1 MNIKL
6 ITLIIYAFLALAATV
21 VLGRN
26 LYRNG
31 EVFIANLFPS
41 HPHMVSPVNN
51 ILLVGFYLVNAAF
64 VLLYLAKD
72 NSQIDYPH
80 EALAFLTHKLGF
92 VFCVLGIWHYVN
104 IAILLST
111 KFILKKHTSWRNNLN

>member
-6 ITLIIYAFLALAATV
+6 LTLIIYALLALTATV

-31 EVFIANLFPS
+31 EIFIANLFPN
-41 HPHMVSPVNN
+41 HPQMVSPVNN

-72 NSQIDYPH
+72 NSQIDSYH
-80 EALAFLTHKLGF
+80 EALAFLGHKLGF
-92 VFCVLGIWHYVN
+92 VFSVLGIWHYAN

-111 KFILKKHTSWRNNLN
+111 KSILKKHISWKNN